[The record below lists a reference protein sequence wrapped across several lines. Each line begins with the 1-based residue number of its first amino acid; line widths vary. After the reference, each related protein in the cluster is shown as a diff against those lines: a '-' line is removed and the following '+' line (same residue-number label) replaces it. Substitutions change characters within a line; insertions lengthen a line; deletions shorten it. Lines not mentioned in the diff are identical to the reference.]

1 MSKIH
6 VMDEVLANKIA
17 AGEVVEKCMN
27 VVKELVENSIDA
39 EASEITIRLIDSGVK
54 EIEVSDNGIGMDE
67 EDAKLAFQRHATSK
81 LRNLDDLFYIES
93 LGFRGEALPSI
104 ASVSNVRLK
113 TSNGEVGTL
122 LTLSGGKDLK
132 VERADLQKGTTITVS
147 DLFYNTPVRLKY
159 LKNLYV
165 ELAHIVE
172 YLNKM
177 ALSYPNIKFTLINN
191 DKVLLKTDGNG
202 DLLKVIYE
210 IYGIDITKKMIPIS
224 GDNDDYSISG
234 YISFPEVTKGNR
246 NSITT
251 LVNGRVIKNN
261 ELNKCIVD
269 CYHTYIHKDR
279 YPVIILN
286 IDVDPILV
294 DINIH
299 PTKMD
304 IKFSKMDTLKELLIE
319 LITKRLEELTLIPE
333 VSVRDNYSVSE
344 VRRQIISNDNSDDDF
359 NGVKVDSHNDKY
371 EEIQLDFEVQEEKK
385 EIERKEKQE
394 LEESLPFE
402 IEKEE
407 KIEPRIK
414 KMIPRGVVLMTYIVA
429 ENEDGMYLI
438 DQHAAAERINYEKIL
453 KQMKEKP
460 IIIDLLVPIK
470 IELRSD
476 EFILVKER
484 FSLLES
490 YGFQVEEFGENTLIV
505 RTHPSWIVEERSEE
519 MIRKIV
525 DIMIEKGQFDF
536 DQFIWRI
543 AATTACRMSVMANTY
558 ISLEDQEWIL
568 ENIRYCENPFTCP
581 HGRPTIIT
589 YTRYELEKLFKRQ
602 LD

>member
-1 MSKIH
+1 MSKIK

-17 AGEVVEKCMN
+17 AGEVVEKTMN

-39 EASEITIRLIDSGVK
+39 EATEITIKLVDSGVK
-54 EIEVSDNGIGMDE
+54 EIEVSDNGIGMDK
-67 EDAKLAFQRHATSK
+67 EDAKLAFERHATSK
-81 LRNLDDLFYIES
+81 LKSLDDLFYIES

-113 TSNGEVGTL
+113 TSNGDVGTL
-122 LTLSGGKDLK
+122 ITIDGGKDMK
-132 VERADLQKGTTITVS
+132 VKRSDLQEGTTITVS

-165 ELAHIVE
+165 ELAYIVE
-172 YLNKM
+172 YINKM

-191 DKVLLKTDGNG
+191 DKVLLRTDGSG

-210 IYGIDITKKMIPIS
+210 IYGADITKKMIPINNE
-224 GDNDDYSISG
+224 NDDYNISG
-234 YISFPEVTKGNR
+234 YISYPEVTKGNR

-261 ELNKCIVD
+261 ELNKCIVEA
-269 CYHTYIHKDR
+269 YHTYIHKGR
-279 YPVIILN
+279 YPIIVLN
-286 IDVDPILV
+286 IDVDPILI

-304 IKFSKMDTLKELLIE
+304 IKFSKMDTLKDLVEKT
-319 LITKRLEELTLIPE
+319 ITKRLEEISLIPE
-333 VSVRDNYSVSE
+333 VSVRDSYSVSE
-344 VRRQIISNDNSDDDF
+344 VRRQITKEKEEVIDDT
-359 NGVKVDSHNDKY
+359 KY
-371 EEIQLDFEVQEEKK
+371 EEIKLDFEVFEEKEKYDQEIDEKIKEELPFDVEEEKK
-385 EIERKEKQE
+385 
-394 LEESLPFE
+394 S
-402 IEKEE
+402 
-407 KIEPRIK
+407 RIK
-414 KMIPRGVVLMTYIVA
+414 KMIPRGVVLLTYIVA

-460 IIIDLLVPIK
+460 IIIDLLIPIR
-470 IELRSD
+470 IELRKD
-476 EFILVKER
+476 EYILAKER
-484 FSLLES
+484 FSLLEE
-490 YGFQVEEFGENTLIV
+490 YGFTVEDFGKNTIIIRSHPAWIPEDRSEAIIREIVDLIV
-505 RTHPSWIVEERSEE
+505 
-519 MIRKIV
+519 
-525 DIMIEKGQFDF
+525 EKGNFDF
-536 DQFIWRI
+536 DQFVWRM
-543 AATTACRMSVMANTY
+543 AATTACRMSVMAGDY

-568 ENIRYCENPFTCP
+568 ENIRYCDNPFTCP

-589 YTRYELEKLFKRQ
+589 YTKYELEKLFKRQ

>member
-39 EASEITIRLIDSGVK
+39 SSDEITIKLIDSGVK
-54 EIEVSDNGIGMDE
+54 EIEVSDNGIGMDR
-67 EDAKLAFQRHATSK
+67 EDAKMAFQRHATSK
-81 LRNLDDLFYIES
+81 LKNLDDLFYIES

-113 TSNGEVGTL
+113 TSNEEVGTIV
-122 LTLSGGKDLK
+122 TLEGGKNMQ
-132 VERADLQKGTTITVS
+132 VTSSDLQKGTTITVS

-165 ELAHIVE
+165 ELAYIVE

-210 IYGIDITKKMIPIS
+210 IYGVDITKKMIPIE
-224 GDNDDYSISG
+224 GENDDYYIHG
-234 YISFPEVTKGNR
+234 YISYPEVTKGNR

-279 YPVIILN
+279 YPVIVLN
-286 IDVDPILV
+286 IEVDPILI

-304 IKFSKMDTLKELLIE
+304 IKFSKMDTLKDLVID
-319 LITKRLEELTLIPE
+319 LITKRLENITLIPE
-333 VSVRDNYSVSE
+333 VSVRDSYSVSE
-344 VRRQIISNDNSDDDF
+344 VHRQITNNIDKEEQKEEPEN
-359 NGVKVDSHNDKY
+359 KY
-371 EEIQLDFEVQEEKK
+371 EEMTLDFEVAEQKKVYEKEKK
-385 EIERKEKQE
+385 DKLKED
-394 LEESLPFE
+394 LPFE
-402 IEKEE
+402 IEEE
-407 KIEPRIK
+407 PEKVARIK

-453 KQMKEKP
+453 KQMNESP
-460 IIIDLLVPIK
+460 ITIDLLIPIK
-470 IELRSD
+470 IELRPD
-476 EFILVKER
+476 EFILARER
-484 FSLLES
+484 FDLLKQ
-490 YGFQVEEFGENTLIV
+490 YGFDVDEFGFDSIII
-505 RTHPSWIVEERSEE
+505 RSHPSWIPEDKSEE
-519 MIRKIV
+519 IIRKIV
-525 DIMIEKGQFDF
+525 DIIIDKGEFDF
-536 DQFIWRI
+536 DKFIWRM

-558 ISLEDQEWIL
+558 ISPEDEEWIL
-568 ENIRYCENPFTCP
+568 ENIRYCDNPFTCP

-589 YTRYELEKLFKRQ
+589 YSRYELERLFKRQ

>member
-1 MSKIH
+1 MSKIQ
-6 VMDEVLANKIA
+6 VMDEILANKIA

-39 EASEITIRLIDSGVK
+39 KATEIEIKLIDSGVK
-54 EIEVSDNGIGMDE
+54 EIEVQDNGIGMDE

-81 LRNLDDLFYIES
+81 LKSLDDLFYIES

-113 TSNGEVGTL
+113 TSNGEIGTE
-122 LTLSGGKDLK
+122 LTLVGGKDLNVK
-132 VERADLQKGTTITVS
+132 RCDLQPGTTITVS

-165 ELAHIVE
+165 ELSYIVE

-202 DLLKVIYE
+202 DLLKVVYE
-210 IYGIDITKKMIPIS
+210 IYGIDITKKMIPVENE
-224 GDNDDYSISG
+224 NDDYYIHGFIS
-234 YISFPEVTKGNR
+234 YPEVTKGTR

-304 IKFSKMDTLKELLIE
+304 IKFSKMDTLKDLIIKT
-319 LITKRLEELTLIPE
+319 ITEKLEELTLIPE
-333 VSVRDNYSVSE
+333 VSVRDSYSVSE
-344 VRRQIISNDNSDDDF
+344 VRRQIINKEEPVNDEIT
-359 NGVKVDSHNDKY
+359 Y
-371 EEIQLDFEVQEEKK
+371 EEMKLDFEVQEEKK
-385 EIERKEKQE
+385 ELEKESEQK

-402 IEKEE
+402 VEKED
-407 KIEPRIK
+407 KKVARIK
-414 KMIPRGVVLMTYIVA
+414 KMIPRGVVLLTYIVA

-438 DQHAAAERINYEKIL
+438 DQHAAAERINFEKIL
-453 KQMKEKP
+453 KEMKERKV
-460 IIIDLLVPIK
+460 IIDLLVPIR
-470 IELRSD
+470 IELRKD
-476 EFILVKER
+476 EYLIAIER
-484 FSLLES
+484 LKTLEE
-490 YGFQVEEFGENTLIV
+490 YGFSYEDFGTNTIII
-505 RTHPSWIVEERSEE
+505 RSHPSWVPSDRAEDI
-519 MIRKIV
+519 IRKLV
-525 DIMIEKGQFDF
+525 DLIIEMKDFDL
-536 DQFIWRI
+536 DQFIWRM
-543 AATTACRMSVMANTY
+543 AATTACRMSVMAGDY
-558 ISLEDQEWIL
+558 ISPEDQEWIL
-568 ENIRYCENPFTCP
+568 ENIRYCDNPFTCP
-581 HGRPTIIT
+581 HGRPSIIT
-589 YTRYELEKLFKRQ
+589 YTKYELEKLFKRQ

>member
-1 MSKIH
+1 MGKIQ
-6 VMDEVLANKIA
+6 VMDDVLANKIA

-39 EASEITIRLIDSGVK
+39 KADEIEIRLTDSGVK
-54 EIEVSDNGIGMDE
+54 EIEVRDNGIGMDR
-67 EDAKLAFQRHATSK
+67 EDAKTAFERHATSK
-81 LRNLDDLFYIES
+81 LKKLDDLFYIES

-113 TSNGEVGTL
+113 TSNEEEGTEI
-122 LTLSGGKDLK
+122 TIEGGKNLK
-132 VERADLQKGTTITVS
+132 VKKSDLQKGTIINVK

-165 ELAHIVE
+165 ELAYIVG

-191 DKVLLKTDGNG
+191 EKVILQTDGNG
-202 DLLKVIYE
+202 DQLKVIYE
-210 IYGIDITKKMIPIS
+210 IYGVDITKKMIPIS
-224 GDNDDYSISG
+224 NENDDYYIHG
-234 YISFPEVTKGNR
+234 YISYPEVTKGNR

-269 CYHTYIHKDR
+269 CYHTYIHKGR
-279 YPVIILN
+279 YPVIVLN

-304 IKFSKMDTLKELLIE
+304 IKFSKMESLKELLIKTISE
-319 LITKRLEELTLIPE
+319 KLKEITLIPE
-333 VSVRDNYSVSE
+333 VSVRDNYSISE
-344 VRRQIISNDNSDDDF
+344 VRRQIINNEEEQEVKDD
-359 NGVKVDSHNDKY
+359 KKY
-371 EEIQLDFEVQEEKK
+371 EELTLDFEVQEKK
-385 EIERKEKQE
+385 KKY
-394 LEESLPFE
+394 
-402 IEKEE
+402 EKEE
-407 KIEPRIK
+407 KEKLKEELPFELDEEETKTPKIK
-414 KMIPRGVVLMTYIVA
+414 KMIPRGVVLLTYIVA

-453 KQMKEKP
+453 KQMKEEK
-460 IIIDLLVPIK
+460 IVIDLLVPIK
-470 IELRSD
+470 IELRPD
-476 EFILVKER
+476 EFILAKDR
-484 FSLLES
+484 LNILKD
-490 YGFQVEEFGENTLIV
+490 YGFDIDEFGFNTIIV
-505 RTHPSWIVEERSEE
+505 RTHPAWIPEDKSDDI
-519 MIRKIV
+519 IRKLIDLV
-525 DIMIEKGQFDF
+525 IEKGEFDI
-536 DQFIWRI
+536 DQFIWRM
-543 AATTACRMSVMANTY
+543 AATTACRMSVMAGDY
-558 ISLEDQEWIL
+558 ISKEDEEWIL
-568 ENIRYCENPFTCP
+568 ENIRYCDNPFTCP

>member
-1 MSKIH
+1 MSKIQ
-6 VMDEVLANKIA
+6 VMDEILANKIA
-17 AGEVVEKCMN
+17 AGEVVEKTMN

-39 EASEITIRLIDSGVK
+39 GSTEITIKLIDSGVK
-54 EIEVSDNGIGMDE
+54 EIEVSDNGSGMDE
-67 EDAKLAFQRHATSK
+67 EDAKMAFERHATSK
-81 LRNLDDLFYIES
+81 LKNLDDLFYIES

-113 TSNGEVGTL
+113 TSNGEIGTL
-122 LTLSGGKDLK
+122 ITLNGGENLQ

-165 ELAHIVE
+165 ELSNIVE

-210 IYGIDITKKMIPIS
+210 IYGIDITKKMIPIE
-224 GDNDDYSISG
+224 GENDDYYIHG
-234 YISFPEVTKGNR
+234 YISYPEVTKGNR

-286 IDVDPILV
+286 IDVDPILI

-304 IKFSKMDTLKELLIE
+304 IKFSKMDSLKDLLIE
-319 LITKRLEELTLIPE
+319 QITKRLEELTLIPE
-333 VSVRDNYSVSE
+333 VSVRDSYSVSE
-344 VRRQIISNDNSDDDF
+344 VSRQINHANEE
-359 NGVKVDSHNDKY
+359 VQEDKTTY
-371 EEIQLDFEVQEEKK
+371 EEMKLDFEVQEEKK
-385 EIERKEKQE
+385 EYEEKEEKE

-407 KIEPRIK
+407 KPKSRIK

-438 DQHAAAERINYEKIL
+438 DQHAAAERINFEKVL

-460 IIIDLLVPIK
+460 IPVDLLIPIK
-470 IELRSD
+470 IELRPD
-476 EFILVKER
+476 EYILAKNR
-484 FSLLES
+484 LSILEEQ
-490 YGFQVEEFGENTLIV
+490 GFVIEDFGTNTIIIRTFPNWIPEEK
-505 RTHPSWIVEERSEE
+505 SEDI
-519 MIRKIV
+519 IRKLIDLV
-525 DIMIEKGQFDF
+525 IEKGSFDIDKF
-536 DQFIWRI
+536 LWRI

-558 ISLEDQEWIL
+558 ISEEDQAWIL

-589 YTRYELEKLFKRQ
+589 YTRYELERLFKRQ

>member
-1 MSKIH
+1 MSKIK

-17 AGEVVEKCMN
+17 AGEVVEKTMN

-39 EASEITIRLIDSGVK
+39 KSTEISIKLIDSGVK

-67 EDAKLAFQRHATSK
+67 EDAVLAFQRHATSK
-81 LRNLDDLFYIES
+81 LKNLDDLFYIES

-104 ASVSNVRLK
+104 ASVSNMRLK
-113 TSNGEVGTL
+113 TSNGETGTL
-122 LTLSGGKDLK
+122 VTISGGKDLK
-132 VERADLQKGTTITVS
+132 VERCDLQVGTTITVS

-165 ELAHIVE
+165 ELANIVE
-172 YLNKM
+172 YINKM

-191 DKVLLKTDGNG
+191 DKVLLSTDGNG

-210 IYGIDITKKMIPIS
+210 IYGIDITKKMIPIE
-224 GDNDDYSISG
+224 GENDDYYIHGFIS
-234 YISFPEVTKGNR
+234 YPEVTKGNR

-286 IDVDPILV
+286 IDVDPILI

-304 IKFSKMDTLKELLIE
+304 IKFSKMDTLKELVIDLID
-319 LITKRLEELTLIPE
+319 KRLEKLTLIPE
-333 VSVRDNYSVSE
+333 VSVRDSYSVSE
-344 VRRQIISNDNSDDDF
+344 VSRQINKKEKEEEQ
-359 NGVKVDSHNDKY
+359 VKEDKTKY
-371 EEIQLDFEVQEEKK
+371 EEMTLDFSVQEEK
-385 EIERKEKQE
+385 IQERKEE
-394 LEESLPFE
+394 IENLPFE
-402 IEKEE
+402 VDVEKEE
-407 KIEPRIK
+407 KIARIK
-414 KMIPRGVVLMTYIVA
+414 KMTPRGVVLLTYIVA

-438 DQHAAAERINYEKIL
+438 DQHAAAERINYEKIM
-453 KQMKEKP
+453 KQMKQKP
-460 IIIDLLVPIK
+460 IIVDLLVPIR
-470 IELRSD
+470 IELRKD
-476 EFILVKER
+476 EFILAKER
-484 FSLLES
+484 FALLEE
-490 YGFQVEEFGENTLIV
+490 YGFSVDEFGENTLLIRSHPAWIPED
-505 RTHPSWIVEERSEE
+505 RTEEI
-519 MIRKIV
+519 IRKIV
-525 DIMIEKGQFDF
+525 DLIIEKGKFDF

-543 AATTACRMSVMANTY
+543 AATTACRMSVMAGDY
-558 ISLEDQEWIL
+558 ISPEDQEWIL

-581 HGRPTIIT
+581 HGRPSIIT

>member
-1 MSKIH
+1 MSKIQ
-6 VMDEVLANKIA
+6 VMDEILTNKIA

-39 EASEITIRLIDSGVK
+39 KSTEISIKLIDSGVK
-54 EIEVSDNGIGMDE
+54 EIEVTDNGIGMDPN
-67 EDAKLAFQRHATSK
+67 DAQMAFQRHATSK
-81 LRNLDDLFYIES
+81 LKSLDDLFYIES

-113 TSNGEVGTL
+113 TSDGKRGTIV
-122 LTLSGGKDLK
+122 TLEGGKNM
-132 VERADLQKGTTITVS
+132 VVTPSDLQVGTTITVT

-165 ELAHIVE
+165 ELSYTVE
-172 YLNKM
+172 YMNKM

-202 DLLKVIYE
+202 DQLKVIYE
-210 IYGIDITKKMIPIS
+210 IYGADITKKMIPIE
-224 GDNDDYSISG
+224 GENDDYYIHG
-234 YISFPEVTKGNR
+234 YISYPEVTKGNR

-261 ELNKCIVD
+261 ELNKCIID

-286 IDVDPILV
+286 IEVDPILI

-304 IKFSKMDTLKELLIE
+304 IKFSKIDTLKELIID
-319 LITKRLEELTLIPE
+319 LITKRLEAISLIPE

-344 VRRQIISNDNSDDDF
+344 VYKEITE
-359 NGVKVDSHNDKY
+359 DSKD
-371 EEIQLDFEVQEEKK
+371 EEERNNEYKELQLDFEVNEEKEEYKQKDDIK
-385 EIERKEKQE
+385 EDV
-394 LEESLPFE
+394 LPFE
-402 IEKEE
+402 VEE
-407 KIEPRIK
+407 RKPRIK

-438 DQHAAAERINYEKIL
+438 DQHAAAERINYENIL
-453 KQMKEKP
+453 KKLKTKP
-460 IIIDLLVPIK
+460 IIVDLLIPIK
-470 IELRSD
+470 IELRPE
-476 EFILVKER
+476 EFLLIKER
-484 FSLLES
+484 FDILKQ
-490 YGFQVEEFGENTLIV
+490 YGFDIDEFGDNCVVV
-505 RTHPSWIVEERSEE
+505 RTHPNWIPDDKSDEI
-519 MIRKIV
+519 IRKIV
-525 DIMIEKGQFDF
+525 DIIVEKGEFDF
-536 DQFIWRI
+536 DKFVWRMV
-543 AATTACRMSVMANTY
+543 ATTACRMSVMANTY
-558 ISLEDQEWIL
+558 ISKDEEEWIL
-568 ENIRYCENPFTCP
+568 ENIRYCDNPFTCP
-581 HGRPTIIT
+581 HGRPTIIS
-589 YTRYELEKLFKRQ
+589 YSKYELERLFKRQ

>member
-1 MSKIH
+1 MSKIQ

-39 EASEITIRLIDSGVK
+39 KATEISIKLIDSGVK

-67 EDAKLAFQRHATSK
+67 EDAKMAFLRHATSK
-81 LRNLDDLFYIES
+81 LKNLDDLFYIES

-104 ASVSNVRLK
+104 ASVSNVTLK
-113 TSNGEVGTL
+113 TSDGKVGTL
-122 LTLSGGKDLK
+122 ININGGKDLK
-132 VERADLQKGTTITVS
+132 VERSDLQTGTTITVK

-159 LKNLYV
+159 LKNLYT
-165 ELAHIVE
+165 ELANIVD
-172 YLNKM
+172 YMNKM

-210 IYGIDITKKMIPIS
+210 IFGANITKKMIPIE
-224 GDNDDYSISG
+224 GENDDYYISG
-234 YISFPEVTKGNR
+234 YISYPEITKSNR

-261 ELNKCIVD
+261 ELNKTIID

-279 YPVIILN
+279 YPIIVLN

-304 IKFSKMDTLKELLIE
+304 IKFSKMDTLKEIVTE
-319 LITKRLEELTLIPE
+319 SITKRLEEITLIPDAAT
-333 VSVRDNYSVSE
+333 RDLHAINE
-344 VRRQIISNDNSDDDF
+344 VRHQII
-359 NGVKVDSHNDKY
+359 DKEESIENYEEKEAEKDKIY
-371 EEIQLDFEVQEEKK
+371 EEIKLDFEVQEEKIDLEK
-385 EIERKEKQE
+385 KIDAISPEEIVDVKTDYN
-394 LEESLPFE
+394 
-402 IEKEE
+402 
-407 KIEPRIK
+407 RIK
-414 KMIPRGVVLMTYIVA
+414 KMYPKTVLFKTYIVA
-429 ENEDGMYLI
+429 ENDDGMYLI
-438 DQHAAAERINYEKIL
+438 DQHAAAERINFEKIMKKL
-453 KQMKEKP
+453 KEEP

-470 IELRSD
+470 IELKTD
-476 EFILVKER
+476 EYILIKTH
-484 FSLLES
+484 FDLLEK
-490 YGFQVEEFGENTLIV
+490 YGFIVEDFGFNTIII
-505 RTHPSWIVEERSEE
+505 RSHPDWIVEEKEE
-519 MIRKIV
+519 ELIRKIV
-525 DIMIEKGQFDF
+525 DILCDKGNFDF

-543 AATTACRMSVMANTY
+543 AATTACRMSVMAGDY
-558 ISLEDQEWIL
+558 ISQEEQEWIL
-568 ENIRYCENPFTCP
+568 DNIRKCENPFTCP

-589 YTRYELEKLFKRQ
+589 YTRYELERLFKRQ
-602 LD
+602 LG

>member
-1 MSKIH
+1 MSKIK

-17 AGEVVEKCMN
+17 AGEVVEKTMN

-39 EASEITIRLIDSGVK
+39 EASEISIKLIDSGVK

-67 EDAKLAFQRHATSK
+67 EDSKAAFLRHATSK
-81 LRNLDDLFYIES
+81 LTNLDDLFYIES

-113 TSNGEVGTL
+113 TSDGKTGTII
-122 LTLSGGKDLK
+122 TINGGKDMK
-132 VERADLQKGTTITVS
+132 VERADLQKGTTITVT

-165 ELAHIVE
+165 ELAYIVE
-172 YLNKM
+172 YVNKM

-191 DKVLLKTDGNG
+191 DKVLLQTDGNG

-210 IYGIDITKKMIPIS
+210 IYGVDITKKMIPIS
-224 GDNDDYSISG
+224 GENDDYYITG
-234 YISFPEVTKGNR
+234 YVSYPEVTKANR
-246 NSITT
+246 NSMTT

-261 ELNKCIVD
+261 ELNKCICD
-269 CYHTYIHKDR
+269 CYHTYVHKGR
-279 YPVIILN
+279 FPVVVIN
-286 IDVDPILV
+286 IEVDPILV

-304 IKFSKMDTLKELLIE
+304 IKFSKMDTLKELVEE
-319 LITKRLEELTLIPE
+319 LITEKLENISLIPE
-333 VSVRDNYSVSE
+333 VAVRDNYSVSE
-344 VRRQIISNDNSDDDF
+344 VHRQIRNNKEEEEKIESP
-359 NGVKVDSHNDKY
+359 VY
-371 EEIQLDFEVQEEKK
+371 EEVKLDFEVQEEKAK
-385 EIERKEKQE
+385 YDKEKDKE
-394 LEESLPFE
+394 VMDNLPFE
-402 IEKEE
+402 VEEEEE
-407 KIEPRIK
+407 KKTPRIK

-453 KQMKEKP
+453 EKMNGKP
-460 IIIDLLVPIK
+460 VIIDLLIPIR
-470 IELRSD
+470 IELRKD
-476 EFILVKER
+476 EFLLAIER
-484 FSLLES
+484 CKLLEK
-490 YGFQVEEFGENTLIV
+490 YGFNIEEFGENSIVV
-505 RTHPSWIVEERSEE
+505 RTHPSWIPEDRAEEIIRG
-519 MIRKIV
+519 MIDLV
-525 DIMIEKGQFDF
+525 IEKGEFDF
-536 DQFIWRI
+536 EKFIWRI

-558 ISLEDQEWIL
+558 ISSEDQEWIL
-568 ENIRYCENPFTCP
+568 ENIRYCDNPFTCP

-589 YTRYELEKLFKRQ
+589 YTRYELERLFKRQ

>member
-1 MSKIH
+1 MSKIQ
-6 VMDEVLANKIA
+6 VMDEILANKIA

-39 EASEITIRLIDSGVK
+39 KSTEISIKLIDSGVK
-54 EIEVSDNGIGMDE
+54 EIEVSDNGIGMDDD
-67 EDAKLAFQRHATSK
+67 DAKMAFMRHATSK
-81 LRNLDDLFYIES
+81 LKNLDDLFNIES

-113 TSNGEVGTL
+113 TSDGNKGTL
-122 LTLSGGKDLK
+122 LTLNGGKDLHI
-132 VERADLQKGTTITVS
+132 ERADLQKGTTITVS

-172 YLNKM
+172 YVNKM

-191 DKVLLKTDGNG
+191 DKVLLQTDGNG
-202 DLLKVIYE
+202 DLLKVIYG
-210 IYGIDITKKMIPIS
+210 IYGIDITKKMIPIE
-224 GDNDDYSISG
+224 GENDDYYING
-234 YISFPEVTKGNR
+234 YISYPEVTKGNR

-279 YPVIILN
+279 YPVIVLN
-286 IDVDPILV
+286 IDVDPILI

-304 IKFSKMDTLKELLIE
+304 IKFSKMDALKELVIE
-319 LITKRLEELTLIPE
+319 LLSKRLEELTLIPE
-333 VSVRDNYSVSE
+333 VSVRDSYSISE
-344 VRRQIISNDNSDDDF
+344 VHRQITTKEKYAEEKESLKDNT
-359 NGVKVDSHNDKY
+359 VY
-371 EEIQLDFEVQEEKK
+371 EEMQLDFEVHEEKK
-385 EIERKEKQE
+385 ELEIQEQKE

-402 IEKEE
+402 VEEVKETP
-407 KIEPRIK
+407 KVSRIK

-438 DQHAAAERINYEKIL
+438 DQHAAAERINYEKII
-453 KQMKEKP
+453 KQLNEEP
-460 IIIDLLVPIK
+460 IIIDLLIPIK
-470 IELRSD
+470 IELRPD
-476 EFILVKER
+476 EFILAKGR
-484 FSLLES
+484 FDLLEK
-490 YGFQVEEFGENTLIV
+490 YGFNVSEFGFNTIII
-505 RTHPSWIVEERSEE
+505 RSHPAWISEDKAE
-519 MIRKIV
+519 DVIRKIV
-525 DIMIEKGQFDF
+525 DIIIEKGSFDF
-536 DQFIWRI
+536 DQFVWRL

-558 ISLEDQEWIL
+558 ISPEDQEWIL
-568 ENIRYCENPFTCP
+568 ENIRYCDNPFTCP

-589 YTRYELEKLFKRQ
+589 YTRYELERLFKRQ

>member
-1 MSKIH
+1 MLEVGDVMSKIK

-17 AGEVVEKCMN
+17 AGEVVEKTMN

-39 EASEITIRLIDSGVK
+39 ESTEIKIELIDSGVK
-54 EIEVSDNGIGMDE
+54 EIKVTDNGIGMDE
-67 EDAKLAFQRHATSK
+67 EDAIMAFQRHATSK
-81 LRNLDDLFYIES
+81 LTKLDDLFYIES

-104 ASVSNVRLK
+104 ASVSNVTLK
-113 TSNGEVGTL
+113 TSNGETGTL
-122 LTLSGGKDLK
+122 ITISGGHDLK
-132 VERADLQKGTTITVS
+132 VERSDLQKGTTITVQ

-191 DKVLLKTDGNG
+191 DKVLLQTDGNG

-210 IYGIDITKKMIPIS
+210 IYGVDITKKMIPIEAE
-224 GDNDDYSISG
+224 NDDYYIHG
-234 YISFPEVTKGNR
+234 YISYPEVTKGNR

-304 IKFSKMDTLKELLIE
+304 IKFSKMDTLKDLIIKSFTE
-319 LITKRLEELTLIPE
+319 KLEELTLIPE
-333 VSVRDNYSVSE
+333 VSVRDSYSVSE
-344 VRRQIISNDNSDDDF
+344 VRRQITTD
-359 NGVKVDSHNDKY
+359 KKEEKPLEQEKKY
-371 EEIQLDFEVQEEKK
+371 EEIKLDFEVQEEKK
-385 EIERKEKQE
+385 EEEQKLIEE
-394 LEESLPFE
+394 LPFE
-402 IEKEE
+402 VEE
-407 KIEPRIK
+407 DKKVARIK
-414 KMIPRGVVLMTYIVA
+414 KMIPRGVVLLTYIVA

-460 IIIDLLVPIK
+460 IPVDLLVPIK
-470 IELRSD
+470 IELRKD
-476 EFILVKER
+476 EYILAEDRLKY
-484 FSLLES
+484 LKD
-490 YGFQVEEFGENTLIV
+490 YGFEIEDFGENTIII
-505 RTHPSWIVEERSEE
+505 RTFPSWIPTDRSEDI
-519 MIRKIV
+519 IRKIIDLV
-525 DIMIEKGQFDF
+525 IEKGSFDF
-536 DQFIWRI
+536 DQFIWRM

-558 ISLEDQEWIL
+558 ISPEEEEWIL
-568 ENIRYCENPFTCP
+568 ENIRYCDNPFTCP

-589 YTRYELEKLFKRQ
+589 YTKYELEKLFKRQ

>member
-1 MSKIH
+1 MSKIQ
-6 VMDEVLANKIA
+6 VMDEILANKIA

-39 EASEITIRLIDSGVK
+39 KSTEISIKLIDSGVK

-67 EDAKLAFQRHATSK
+67 DDAKMAFMRHATSK
-81 LRNLDDLFYIES
+81 LKNLDDLFNIES

-113 TSNGEVGTL
+113 TSDGNKGTL
-122 LTLSGGKDLK
+122 LTLNGGKDLHI
-132 VERADLQKGTTITVS
+132 ERADLQKGTTITVS

-172 YLNKM
+172 YVNKM

-191 DKVLLKTDGNG
+191 DKVLLQTDGNG
-202 DLLKVIYE
+202 DLLKVIYG
-210 IYGIDITKKMIPIS
+210 IYGIDITKKMIPIE
-224 GDNDDYSISG
+224 GENDDYYING
-234 YISFPEVTKGNR
+234 YISYPEVTKGNR

-279 YPVIILN
+279 YPVIVLN
-286 IDVDPILV
+286 IDVDPILI

-304 IKFSKMDTLKELLIE
+304 IKFSKMDALKELVIE
-319 LITKRLEELTLIPE
+319 LLSKRLEELTLIPE
-333 VSVRDNYSVSE
+333 VSVRDSYSVSE
-344 VRRQIISNDNSDDDF
+344 VHRQITTKEKYAEEKESLKDNT
-359 NGVKVDSHNDKY
+359 VY
-371 EEIQLDFEVQEEKK
+371 EEMQLDFEVHEEKK
-385 EIERKEKQE
+385 ELEIQEQKE

-402 IEKEE
+402 VEEVKETP
-407 KIEPRIK
+407 KVSRIK

-453 KQMKEKP
+453 KQLNEEP
-460 IIIDLLVPIK
+460 IIIDLLIPIK
-470 IELRSD
+470 IELRPD
-476 EFILVKER
+476 EFILAKGR
-484 FSLLES
+484 FDLLEK
-490 YGFQVEEFGENTLIV
+490 YGFNVSEFGFNTIII
-505 RTHPSWIVEERSEE
+505 RSHPAWISEDKAE
-519 MIRKIV
+519 DVIRKIV
-525 DIMIEKGQFDF
+525 DIIIEKGSFDF
-536 DQFIWRI
+536 DQFVWRL

-558 ISLEDQEWIL
+558 ISPEDQEWIL
-568 ENIRYCENPFTCP
+568 ENIRYCDNPFTCP

-589 YTRYELEKLFKRQ
+589 YTRYELERLFKRQ

>member
-1 MSKIH
+1 MSKIK

-39 EASEITIRLIDSGVK
+39 KSTEISIKLIDSGVK
-54 EIEVSDNGIGMDE
+54 EIEVSDNGVGMDPN
-67 EDAKLAFQRHATSK
+67 DAQMAFQRHATSK
-81 LRNLDDLFYIES
+81 LKNLDDLFYIES

-113 TSNGEVGTL
+113 TSDGKRGTIV
-122 LTLSGGKDLK
+122 TLEGGKNMN
-132 VERADLQKGTTITVS
+132 VTPSDLQVGTTITVT

-165 ELAHIVE
+165 ELSYTVE
-172 YLNKM
+172 YMNKM

-202 DLLKVIYE
+202 DQLKVIYE
-210 IYGIDITKKMIPIS
+210 IYGADITKKMIPIE
-224 GDNDDYSISG
+224 GENDDYYIHG
-234 YISFPEVTKGNR
+234 YISYPEVTKGNR

-261 ELNKCIVD
+261 ELNKCIID

-279 YPVIILN
+279 YPVVILN
-286 IDVDPILV
+286 IEVDPILI

-304 IKFSKMDTLKELLIE
+304 IKFSKIDTLKELIID
-319 LITKRLEELTLIPE
+319 LITKRLEAISLIPE

-344 VRRQIISNDNSDDDF
+344 VYKEITE
-359 NGVKVDSHNDKY
+359 DSKD
-371 EEIQLDFEVQEEKK
+371 EEERNNEYKELQLDFEVNE
-385 EIERKEKQE
+385 
-394 LEESLPFE
+394 
-402 IEKEE
+402 EKEE
-407 KIEPRIK
+407 YKQKDDIKEDVSPFEVEERKPRIK

-438 DQHAAAERINYEKIL
+438 DQHAAAERINYENIL
-453 KQMKEKP
+453 KKLKTKP
-460 IIIDLLVPIK
+460 IIVDLLIPIK
-470 IELRSD
+470 IELRPE
-476 EFILVKER
+476 EFLLIKER
-484 FSLLES
+484 FDILKQ
-490 YGFQVEEFGENTLIV
+490 YGFDIDEFGDNCVVV
-505 RTHPSWIVEERSEE
+505 RTHPNWIPDDKSDEI
-519 MIRKIV
+519 IRKIV
-525 DIMIEKGQFDF
+525 DIIVEKGEFDF
-536 DQFIWRI
+536 DKFVWRMV
-543 AATTACRMSVMANTY
+543 ATTACRMSVMANTY
-558 ISLEDQEWIL
+558 ISKDEEEWIL
-568 ENIRYCENPFTCP
+568 ENIRYCDNPFTCP
-581 HGRPTIIT
+581 HGRPTIIS
-589 YTRYELEKLFKRQ
+589 YSKYELERLFKRQ

>member
-1 MSKIH
+1 MSKIK
-6 VMDEVLANKIA
+6 VMDEILANKIA
-17 AGEVVEKCMN
+17 AGEVVEKTMN

-39 EASEITIRLIDSGVK
+39 QSTEIEIKLIDSGVK
-54 EIEVSDNGIGMDE
+54 EIEVTDNGIGMDE
-67 EDAKLAFQRHATSK
+67 EDAKMAFQRHATSK
-81 LRNLDDLFYIES
+81 LKNLDDLFYIES

-104 ASVSNVRLK
+104 ASVSNIRLK
-113 TSNGEVGTL
+113 TSDGKKGTL
-122 LTLSGGKDLK
+122 LTMSGGKDMK
-132 VERADLQKGTTITVS
+132 VERCDLQKGTAITVS

-172 YLNKM
+172 YINKM

-191 DKVLLKTDGNG
+191 DKTLLQTDGNG
-202 DLLKVIYE
+202 DLLKVIYS
-210 IYGIDITKKMIPIS
+210 IYGIDITKKMIMIS
-224 GDNDDYSISG
+224 GENDDYYIHG
-234 YISFPEVTKGNR
+234 YVSYPEVTKGNR

-279 YPVIILN
+279 YPVIVLN
-286 IDVDPILV
+286 IDVDPILI

-304 IKFSKMDTLKELLIE
+304 IKFSKMDTLKDLVIK
-319 LITKRLEELTLIPE
+319 LITERLEELTLIPE
-333 VSVRDNYSVSE
+333 VSVRDSYSVSE
-344 VRRQIISNDNSDDDF
+344 VHRQIVNKEITPELKEEKEENQ
-359 NGVKVDSHNDKY
+359 Y
-371 EEIQLDFEVQEEKK
+371 EEITLDFEVAEKEQNYEVVKEEVELSAKQEESSK
-385 EIERKEKQE
+385 ESKV
-394 LEESLPFE
+394 
-402 IEKEE
+402 
-407 KIEPRIK
+407 RIK
-414 KMIPRGVVLMTYIVA
+414 KMIPRGVVLLTYIVA

-453 KQMKEKP
+453 KQMNEKP
-460 IIIDLLVPIK
+460 IIVDLLVPIK
-470 IELRSD
+470 IELRPD

-484 FSLLES
+484 FEILEK
-490 YGFQVEEFGENTLIV
+490 YGFTISEFGFNTIII
-505 RTHPSWIVEERSEE
+505 RSHPAWVPEDRAEDI
-519 MIRKIV
+519 IRKIV
-525 DIMIEKGQFDF
+525 DIIIEKGALDF
-536 DQFIWRI
+536 DQFVWRM

-558 ISLEDQEWIL
+558 ISQEDQEWIL
-568 ENIRYCENPFTCP
+568 ENIRYCDNPFTCP

-589 YTRYELEKLFKRQ
+589 YTRYELERLFKRQ

>member
-1 MSKIH
+1 MSKIQ

-39 EASEITIRLIDSGVK
+39 KATEISIKLIDSGVK
-54 EIEVSDNGIGMDE
+54 EIEVTDNGIGMDPN
-67 EDAKLAFQRHATSK
+67 DAQMAFQRHATSK
-81 LRNLDDLFYIES
+81 LKNLDDLFYIES

-113 TSNGEVGTL
+113 TSDGKRGTIV
-122 LTLSGGKDLK
+122 TLEGGKNMN
-132 VERADLQKGTTITVS
+132 VTPSDLQVGTTITVT

-165 ELAHIVE
+165 ELSYTVE
-172 YLNKM
+172 YMNKM

-202 DLLKVIYE
+202 DQLKVIYE
-210 IYGIDITKKMIPIS
+210 IYGADITKKMIPIE
-224 GDNDDYSISG
+224 GENDDYYIHG
-234 YISFPEVTKGNR
+234 YISYPEVTKGNR

-261 ELNKCIVD
+261 ELNKCIID

-286 IDVDPILV
+286 IEVDPILI

-304 IKFSKMDTLKELLIE
+304 IKFSKIDTLKELIID
-319 LITKRLEELTLIPE
+319 LITKRLEAISLIPE

-344 VRRQIISNDNSDDDF
+344 VYKEITE
-359 NGVKVDSHNDKY
+359 DSKD
-371 EEIQLDFEVQEEKK
+371 EEERNNEYKELQLDFEVNE
-385 EIERKEKQE
+385 
-394 LEESLPFE
+394 
-402 IEKEE
+402 EKEE
-407 KIEPRIK
+407 YKQKDDIKEDVSPFEVEERKPRIK

-438 DQHAAAERINYEKIL
+438 DQHAAAERINYENIL
-453 KQMKEKP
+453 KKLKTKP
-460 IIIDLLVPIK
+460 IIVDLLIPIK
-470 IELRSD
+470 IELRPE
-476 EFILVKER
+476 EFLLIKER
-484 FSLLES
+484 FDILKQ
-490 YGFQVEEFGENTLIV
+490 YGFDIDEFGDNCVVV
-505 RTHPSWIVEERSEE
+505 RTHPNWIPDDKSDEI
-519 MIRKIV
+519 IRKIV
-525 DIMIEKGQFDF
+525 DIIVEKGEFDF
-536 DQFIWRI
+536 DKFVWRMV
-543 AATTACRMSVMANTY
+543 ATTACRMSVMANTY
-558 ISLEDQEWIL
+558 ISKDEEEWIL
-568 ENIRYCENPFTCP
+568 ENIRYCDNPFTCP
-581 HGRPTIIT
+581 HGRPTIIS
-589 YTRYELEKLFKRQ
+589 YSKYELERLFKRQ